1 MVLSQSVE
9 PVVLSEYQ
17 QVPEDTGLD
26 KEALELIVTIA
37 ARNTIIDIMPDSVAE
52 TVTGVWMVLLV
63 I

>member
-1 MVLSQSVE
+1 ME

-37 ARNTIIDIMPDSVAE
+37 ARNTTSVYGIDIMPDSVAE

>member
-1 MVLSQSVE
+1 ME